1 MCMCVCVCVWFVSRF
16 HTAYS
21 GTGVGHKLQR
31 LTQSTQYIL
40 RISASL
46 ESGQGV
52 WSDLLT
58 CETLPLGPSAPTD
71 LRMQVEGDVMVMSWG
86 KVEHT
91 DPVVYELQLKI
102 GGQDFIQVSRELE
115 SVYGNE
121 IVVCRRYTE
130 APPPHTL
137 TPSQL
142 TLITRL
148 G

>member
-1 MCMCVCVCVWFVSRF
+1 MSRF

-31 LTQSTQYIL
+31 LTPSTQYIL
-40 RISASL
+40 RISSSS
-46 ESGQGV
+46 ESGQGA

-71 LRMQVEGDVMVMSWG
+71 LRMQVEGGVMVMSWG

-121 IVVCRRYTE
+121 IVFCRRYTE